1 MLVSLGL
8 GGDRGTMGTAGVHNP
23 PLPVCLLIWIICN
36 DDAEN
41 ITVRA
46 LEVLF
51 GH

>member
-8 GGDRGTMGTAGVHNP
+8 GGDSRSTQP
-23 PLPVCLLIWIICN
+23 SLPVCLLIWIICN